1 MMRRFVFAA
10 LAALPALFAF
20 SSCDDDSG
28 KLPDKVNIYINGQD
42 KTNKA
47 LSSEALTVSEICRG
61 DSLVL
66 LEQYANGGCGNA
78 FCSIVTNPND
88 EGNFAI
94 DTVNNRICMP
104 AREVNIIEENTWL
117 YKDSRFLILNGH
129 SDGMGAFLGDTLAYV
144 PHVQHNA
151 AVDKLNELFVDREG
165 NWTEIYKI
173 FTEAFIF
180 VPCTAEEYRELKAA
194 GLE

>member
-28 KLPDKVNIYINGQD
+28 KLPDNVSIYINGQD

-61 DSLVL
+61 DSLVI
-66 LEQYANGGCGNA
+66 LEQYADGSCGNA
-78 FCSIVTNPND
+78 ICTIVVNPND
-88 EGNFAI
+88 EGNMAI
-94 DTVNNRICMP
+94 DTINNRICMN
-104 AREVNIIEENTWL
+104 AREVNLESNSWL